1 MSIHFDGYYSSMS
14 VFPDIQI
21 KQYILTHFSNIS
33 QKFPV
38 LSSKTTINQ
47 QALEEDTE
55 HIYYHES
62 GIDELICLLQN
73 LPRFFWELYD
83 QH

>member
-1 MSIHFDGYYSSMS
+1 MS
-14 VFPDIQI
+14 VFPDIHI
-21 KQYILTHFSNIS
+21 KQFILAHFTKI
-33 QKFPV
+33 FPV
-38 LSSKTTINQ
+38 SSSKTVFIIQ